1 LREDEALA
9 KLVFGEYVL
18 DPGSR
23 QLLRRGRA
31 VALSPKAFQL
41 LQALL
46 ENRPRAVAKA
56 ELQQVLWPDTV
67 VVEANLSNLVGEV
80 RSALGDDP
88 RRPRFVRT
96 VHRFGY
102 AFCGD
107 AVATPSGRGRR
118 ETAIRLRWPGG
129 SVELGPGEHVIG
141 RDAHAAVCLASASVS
156 RRHAIV
162 RVQGGQATVEDL
174 ESKNGTYV
182 NGARLER
189 VRDLADGDEIRAGS
203 VRVTVHARPSLVSTE
218 TAVTRS
224 GKL

>member
-1 LREDEALA
+1 MREDTTLA
-9 KLVFGEYVL
+9 KVVFGEYVL
-18 DPGSR
+18 DPGPR
-23 QLLRRGRA
+23 QLLCRGRA

-46 ENRPRAVAKA
+46 ESRPRAVAKA
-56 ELQQVLWPDTV
+56 ELQRLLWPDTV

-102 AFCGD
+102 AFSGD
-107 AVATPSGRGRR
+107 AAVPPSGRGRR
-118 ETAIRLRWPGG
+118 EPSIRLRWPGG

-141 RDAHAAVCLASASVS
+141 RDAQVSVCLASASVS

-162 RVQGGQATVEDL
+162 RVQAGQATVEDL
-174 ESKNGTYV
+174 GSKNGTYV
-182 NGARLER
+182 NGARLKGA
-189 VRDLADGDEIRAGS
+189 RDLADGDEIRAGS